1 MEDYTRENIQATF
14 DKLAALSDKELDD
27 QIDEATTLLF
37 EELRI
42 YVEHMTCNVD
52 INFSHLVYEG
62 RMDWQRKNFNYLCF
76 ERMRRYAKKRREEC
90 VNGQ

>member
-1 MEDYTRENIQATF
+1 MELYTAQNI
-14 DKLAALSDKELDD
+14 DKNFRDLAALSDKELDD

-90 VNGQ
+90 ANGK